1 MRRTTPAA
9 LAACVACGLAFA
21 LALAP
26 PARAD
31 ASAPAPARAPTSA
44 PAPDPIKQRAD
55 GILRAMHS
63 NADEVRK
70 VLSEAR
76 RKNDRAAVRCADQAL
91 SRANTA
97 LRLGRE
103 RAELARAASA
113 ARDGDES
120 ARQLQLLGDL
130 YVEQARVLRGARAC
144 ASGEVAS
151 SSAEAPSRV
160 QVVVDPALPKV
171 SIDPPRR

>member
-1 MRRTTPAA
+1 MRRTTLASLPASA
-9 LAACVACGLAFA
+9 ACGLAFV
-21 LALAP
+21 LAFVLAP
-26 PARAD
+26 AGARAD
-31 ASAPAPARAPTSA
+31 ATAPAPARVAA
-44 PAPDPIKQRAD
+44 APDPVKHRAD

-76 RKNDRAAVRCADQAL
+76 RKNDRAGVRCADEAL

-113 ARDGDES
+113 ADDRDES
-120 ARQLQLLGDL
+120 TRQLQLLGDL

-144 ASGEVAS
+144 AAGEVAS
-151 SSAEAPSRV
+151 ASADGPSKVR
-160 QVVVDPALPKV
+160 VVVDPGLPRV
-171 SIDPPRR
+171 STEPPRR

>member
-1 MRRTTPAA
+1 MRRTT
-9 LAACVACGLAFA
+9 LASRSASAACGLALV
-21 LALAP
+21 LAVA
-26 PARAD
+26 PARAE
-31 ASAPAPARAPTSA
+31 ATAPAPARAPISA
-44 PAPDPIKQRAD
+44 SASDPIRHRAE

-76 RKNDRAAVRCADQAL
+76 RKNDRAAVRCADEAL

-103 RAELARAASA
+103 RADLARAASA
-113 ARDGDES
+113 ADDREEA

-144 ASGEVAS
+144 ASGEPPSAS
-151 SSAEAPSRV
+151 SDAPSYVR
-160 QVVVDPALPKV
+160 VVVDPALPRV
-171 SIDPPRR
+171 SADPPRR